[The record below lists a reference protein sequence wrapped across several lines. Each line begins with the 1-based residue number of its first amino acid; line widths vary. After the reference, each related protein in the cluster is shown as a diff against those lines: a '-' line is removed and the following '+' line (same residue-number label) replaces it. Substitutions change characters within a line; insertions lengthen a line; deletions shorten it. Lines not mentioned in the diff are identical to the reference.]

1 MRQGTQ
7 VNNCK
12 EIIMIEV
19 LTGLTMFVLVA
30 FAIGYWIDTRNDN
43 KMKIVHK
50 SEDANSSVD
59 MEV

>member
-1 MRQGTQ
+1 
-7 VNNCK
+7 
-12 EIIMIEV
+12 MIEV